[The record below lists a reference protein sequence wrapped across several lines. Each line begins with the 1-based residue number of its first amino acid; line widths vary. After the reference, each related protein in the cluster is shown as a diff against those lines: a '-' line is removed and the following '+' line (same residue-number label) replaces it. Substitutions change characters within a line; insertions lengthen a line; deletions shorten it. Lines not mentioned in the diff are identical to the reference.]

1 MTRERKMFRL
11 ANCTRQ
17 NSVCCT
23 HAADR
28 ITMKQ
33 SRRFALLDSSVKVP
47 TKRIRRHFHPRNN
60 QNKGTNNL
68 QSSFQCLYISPS
80 IVACFVSTLVGLLC
94 ESRGPSVTFTERK
107 NCLLEKHGSAKK
119 IFLVFHSQPRANRT
133 QPQKEHRTQILVFLS
148 HCFCSLVDRSLVK
161 LSACFW
167 FFVLC
172 ECR

>member
-1 MTRERKMFRL
+1 MFRL

-107 NCLLEKHGSAKK
+107 NCLLEKHPRHRISEENLFGFSLTTPRKQNPTTKGTQNADTRLSFSL
-119 IFLVFHSQPRANRT
+119 FLFS
-133 QPQKEHRTQILVFLS
+133 
-148 HCFCSLVDRSLVK
+148 C
-161 LSACFW
+161 
-167 FFVLC
+167 
-172 ECR
+172 